1 MNKHEII
8 SELKAAIAE
17 LQSAGET
24 AINLT
29 KLSNYLESKTVIAQQ
44 DLSPEQIERLKTH
57 LQIVLESHKSDHAA
71 DLEMFKSVIQSG
83 QNAVKTAFLMN
94 GGASV
99 AILAFIGKLTETNK
113 QSIPAFAGTLS
124 LFVTGVFLI
133 TATSGLTYL
142 SQWLYADDSAK
153 RQKIGFGLNLAAI
166 FFGLASYGIFI
177 WGMTSAYRAFLTI
190 T

>member
-1 MNKHEII
+1 MSKHEII
-8 SELKAAIAE
+8 SELKTAIAE
-17 LQSAGET
+17 LQSTGET
-24 AINLT
+24 DIDIT
-29 KLSNYLESKTVIAQQ
+29 KLFNYFEKKTATAQQ

-113 QSIPAFAGTLS
+113 QSIPVFAGTLS
-124 LFVTGVFLI
+124 LFVIGVFLI
-133 TATSGLTYL
+133 TATSGSTYL
-142 SQWLYADDSAK
+142 SQWFYADDSAK
-153 RQKIGFGLNLAAI
+153 RQKIGFRLNLAAI
-166 FFGLASYGIFI
+166 FFGLASYGMFI
-177 WGMTSAYRAFLTI
+177 WGMKSAYSAFLTI